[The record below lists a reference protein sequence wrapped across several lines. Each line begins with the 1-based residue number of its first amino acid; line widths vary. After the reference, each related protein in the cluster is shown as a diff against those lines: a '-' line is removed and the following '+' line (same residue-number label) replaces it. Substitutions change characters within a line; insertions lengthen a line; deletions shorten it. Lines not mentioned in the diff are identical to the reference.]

1 MSSASDQLK
10 IDTHCTMDDSL
21 DRTPVNLS
29 PTASALGLP
38 VLHLQPTNTTF
49 TNNATLNV
57 ISHDQPSRPLD
68 DFRRR
73 FRKPLAEFTGTMIL
87 LIFGAAVDCQAT
99 LGSNRSIAG
108 AEKGS
113 FLSVCMGWGA
123 GAAFGIWSSASIS
136 GGHINPAVTLVH
148 VLFRGFPL
156 TEFFQ
161 YVIAQTAGAFTGS
174 LLVYGMYNQAIN
186 VQEGGS
192 AIRTTPGTAS
202 LFVTFPL
209 DFMNAA
215 TCFFSEFLVTAML
228 LFIVL
233 TVTDRRNAMAPP
245 STLVPLIIFVAVVA
259 LTACFALQTG
269 AAMNPARD
277 FGPRLMTAMFYGR
290 NVFTY
295 RNHYWLWT
303 PIIGDFLGAIAGAF
317 FYDLLI
323 YTGDDSPITKFISKC
338 LDRRP
343 TRNVDAQ
350 LKVANDVDQKV

>member
-1 MSSASDQLK
+1 
-10 IDTHCTMDDSL
+10 MDDSL

-29 PTASALGLP
+29 PTASTLGLP
-38 VLHLQPTNTTF
+38 VLHLQATNTTV

-57 ISHDQPSRPLD
+57 VSHDQASKPLD

-73 FRKPLAEFTGTMIL
+73 FRRPLAEFTGTMIL
-87 LIFGAAVDCQAT
+87 LIFGTAVDCQVT
-99 LGSNRSIAG
+99 LGSNRAIAG

-148 VLFRGFPL
+148 LLFRGFPL
-156 TEFFQ
+156 SDFIQ

-174 LLVYGMYNQAIN
+174 LLVYGIYNQAIS
-186 VQEGGS
+186 VQEGGLGV
-192 AIRTTPGTAS
+192 RTTPGTAS

-215 TCFFSEFLVTAML
+215 TCFFSELMVTAML
-228 LFIVL
+228 LFVVL
-233 TVTDRRNAMAPP
+233 TVTDRRSAAAPP

-277 FGPRLMTAMFYGR
+277 FGPRLMTAIFYGR

-303 PIIGDFLGAIAGAF
+303 PIIGDFVGALTGAF

-323 YTGDDSPITKFISKC
+323 YTGDDSPVTKFISKC

-343 TRNVDAQ
+343 KRNIDAR
-350 LKVANDVDQKV
+350 LETMSDVDQKV